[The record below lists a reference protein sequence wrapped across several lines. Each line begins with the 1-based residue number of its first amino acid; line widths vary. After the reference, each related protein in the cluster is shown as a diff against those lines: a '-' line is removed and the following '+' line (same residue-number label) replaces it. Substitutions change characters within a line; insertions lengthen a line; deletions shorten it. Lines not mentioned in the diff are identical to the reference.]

1 MESSLRLLS
10 DPAHMTVNRHRFP
23 EVEPEESEKTKE
35 MIKKLKSPLRA
46 KNTLPE
52 GYRPAPPVKQALN
65 LDD

>member
-1 MESSLRLLS
+1 
-10 DPAHMTVNRHRFP
+10 MTVNRHRFP
-23 EVEPEESEKTKE
+23 QVEPEESEKTKE